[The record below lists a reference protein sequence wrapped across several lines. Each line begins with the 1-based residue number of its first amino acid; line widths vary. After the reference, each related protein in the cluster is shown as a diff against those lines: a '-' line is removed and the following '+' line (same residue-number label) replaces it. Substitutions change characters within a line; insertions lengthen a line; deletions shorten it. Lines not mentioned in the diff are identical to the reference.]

1 MRKGNNPALVFDNK
15 GHLVAL
21 ATGSDAT
28 SEHEWGSKELMS
40 ALCEQYAGED
50 HLISQIRDGKKVKF
64 PIFLDIKRISRFPE
78 GLFFEETPVGADGLP
93 EAILGYVPNQMAI
106 KLFEAELMFP
116 SLRAQDVDKDVAGA
130 WDSRSFAIRVRG
142 EKYVKALKYFYTALR
157 AGKVLFASTFFQRK
171 GMRLSGVVLANSEYF
186 RPEDFVAIREA
197 EEKYCAMLRLKAHDE
212 SREIYRSVCEL
223 LGENYIGHISPHRF
237 DESGTQ
243 VLYWFNAD
251 RRLNVEFGGPY
262 SKEAIIDW
270 AKANGRYR
278 LSC

>member
-1 MRKGNNPALVFDNK
+1 MRKGNNPALVFDKK
-15 GHLVAL
+15 GRLVAL

-28 SEHEWGSKELMS
+28 NEHECGSKELMS

-50 HLISQIRDGKKVKF
+50 HLISQIRDGKTVKF
-64 PIFLDIKRISRFPE
+64 PMFLDIKRITRFPE
-78 GLFFEETPVGADGLP
+78 GLVFEETSGGAGSLP
-93 EAILGYVPNQMAI
+93 EAIMGYAPNKMALRI
-106 KLFEAELMFP
+106 YEAELMFP
-116 SLRAQDVDKDVAGA
+116 VFQIQNVDKDVAGA

-142 EKYVKALKYFYTALR
+142 EKYVKALKDFYTALR

-197 EEKYCAMLRLKAHDE
+197 EEEYYTRLRLKAHDE
-212 SREIYRSVCEL
+212 SREIYRSVCDL
-223 LGENYIGHISPHRF
+223 LGENYIGHISPFRF

-243 VLYWFNAD
+243 VLYWFNPD
-251 RRLNVEFGGPY
+251 PRLNVGSRGPY
-262 SKEAIIDW
+262 SKEAILDW